1 MKILVTGAKGFI
13 GKNLIVSLKRRDDVD
28 VIEYDLDSPAG
39 LLEEGLAKADVIYH
53 LAGVNRPERVEE
65 FTEGNFDLTRQ
76 VCDALRQLGRMPLL
90 VLSSSTQAALD
101 NLYGLSKR
109 QAEEA
114 VFDFGRE
121 TGASVFVFRLHGVFG
136 KWCRPNYNSVVATF
150 CHNIARDLPVAISDP
165 TREIELVYVDDVVRA
180 FISEIGDRM
189 SEIKGKGEESRGQ
202 RTETGEQKSRGAYRE
217 VELVFRVR
225 LGELADT
232 IRAFRESRTTLYVSD
247 FSDPFVRRLY
257 ATYVSYLPVDSF
269 AYALTQRSDPRGE
282 LAELLKS
289 PRIGQI
295 FVSRTRPG
303 FTRGNHYH
311 DTKAEKFVVMEG
323 DAMIRF
329 RHIRP
334 DVNDQRTEVGEQ
346 RSDVIEYPV
355 SGREFRVVDIPPG
368 YTHSIENVG
377 QNDLIVLFW
386 AAEILNPEKPD
397 TYFEE
402 VV

>member
-13 GKNLIVSLKRRDDVD
+13 GKNLVVALKRRAGLD
-28 VIEYDLDSPAG
+28 VIEYDLDSPAE

-53 LAGVNRPERVEE
+53 LAGVNRPERIEE

-76 VCDALRQLGRMPLL
+76 ICDALRRLERTPLL

-101 NLYGLSKR
+101 NPYGLSKR

-150 CHNIARDLPVAISDP
+150 CHNIACNLPIAISDP

-180 FISEIGDRM
+180 FIGVMDNRLPVSD
-189 SEIKGKGEESRGQ
+189 GKYCLAEP
-202 RTETGEQKSRGAYRE
+202 TYRIS
-217 VELVFRVR
+217 
-225 LGELADT
+225 LGPLADT
-232 IRAFRESRTTLYVSD
+232 IQGFRDSRVSLALPDMSDSFHRALYS
-247 FSDPFVRRLY
+247 
-257 ATYVSYLPVDSF
+257 TYVSYLPTDSF
-269 AYALTQRSDPRGE
+269 AYTLTQRADPRGE

-289 PRIGQI
+289 PHIGQI

-303 FTRGNHYH
+303 ITRGHHYH
-311 DTKAEKFVVMEG
+311 DTKVEKFVVLEG

-377 QNDLIVLFW
+377 ENDLIVLFW
-386 AAEILNPEKPD
+386 ADEILNPEKPD